1 MDHFLVSA
9 LLIVD
14 LIYGLFYFNFY
25 LFNQNWF
32 LLIIAYLWS
41 VILYFILAD
50 RPRRYWSM
58 VLILSA
64 ASVSLLGETY
74 FLDVALRSLE
84 LLPRHFIDP

>member
-1 MDHFLVSA
+1 MDHFLIGA
-9 LLIVD
+9 LLILD
-14 LIYGLFYFNFY
+14 LIYGLFYFDFD

-41 VILYFILAD
+41 V
-50 RPRRYWSM
+50 

-64 ASVSLLGETY
+64 ARVSILGKTY